1 MVLSSLTSYVLK
13 KGGKAPSKTTAYG
26 MLVGLFVLNISY
38 VSLRATLESKKGEEE
53 RIAEAR
59 ERLMMSAGKG
69 GFNFRERGRRED
81 GEGHGTNE
89 EENKNLHQH
98 RKKINNH
105 DFAKGKE
112 QNER

>member
-1 MVLSSLTSYVLK
+1 MGTQNTLTRAHSVMVLSSLTSYVLK

-38 VSLRATLESKKGEEE
+38 VSLRATLESEKGEEE

-69 GFNFRERGRRED
+69 GFNFKERGRRGD
-81 GEGHGTNE
+81 GERHGTNE
-89 EENKNLHQH
+89 EENKKNLHQH
-98 RKKINNH
+98 RQKN
-105 DFAKGKE
+105 
-112 QNER
+112 